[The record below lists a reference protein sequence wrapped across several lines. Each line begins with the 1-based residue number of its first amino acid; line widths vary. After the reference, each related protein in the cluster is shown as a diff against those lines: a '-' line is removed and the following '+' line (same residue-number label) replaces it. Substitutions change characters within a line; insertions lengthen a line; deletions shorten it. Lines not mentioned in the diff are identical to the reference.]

1 MVEIIYTE
9 LFKKE
14 FEKIKDNLLKDKIK
28 KQLKKIIENPE
39 IGKPLRYNLKGERT
53 IYIKP
58 YRLIYSF
65 QENTII
71 LLKFHHRDSVYD

>member
-1 MVEIIYTE
+1 MVEIIYTDI
-9 LFKKE
+9 FSKE
-14 FEKIKDNLLKDKIK
+14 FHKIKDHLLKEKIK
-28 KQLKKIIENPE
+28 KQLQKIIENPE
-39 IGKPLRYNLKGERT
+39 IGKPLRYNLKGERS

-58 YRLIYSF
+58 YRLVYSF